1 MTKKP
6 PALPTQF
13 LDATK
18 HLAGE
23 SNPAPGLLSWVVA
36 PDLPERQRHA
46 DHRAE
51 QERQAKAQAWWES
64 EQARCVEQRERPRQH
79 RLREERVALEQRSK
93 LSILGEGLKA
103 GSGAVALA
111 TGLASLVDWKALP
124 PRSRAAY
131 GIAAFTAVLGC
142 AWAQG
147 EQATRKDLARV
158 DKELADSLFQVS
170 LARAEAGRAS
180 MGAGGLWPRP

>member
-1 MTKKP
+1 MSKMP
-6 PALPTQF
+6 PDLPTHF

-18 HLAGE
+18 HLAGGT
-23 SNPAPGLLSWVVA
+23 NPTPGLLSWVVA

-51 QERQAKAQAWWES
+51 QERRAEAQAWWES
-64 EQARCVEQRERPRQH
+64 EQFRCIEQRERARQD
-79 RLREERVALEQRSK
+79 RLREEREALQRRGK
-93 LSILGEGLKA
+93 LAILGEGIKA

-111 TGLASLVDWKALP
+111 TGLASLVDWNTLP

-131 GIAAFTAVLGC
+131 GIASVTAVLGC

-158 DKELADSLFQVS
+158 DKELADSVFQVS
-170 LARAEAGRAS
+170 LARAEAGRAAI
-180 MGAGGLWPRP
+180 GAGNLWPRP